1 MMNSKLLSRRHMLMG
16 AAGAASLAVFSTP
29 GMAQPSIAMT
39 PAQRKAELET
49 YVKMYAALP
58 DERFPIPAVD
68 LRLIDPAYLRRIG
81 DYETTEPVGTVIVD
95 TAQRVLF
102 YTMPGGKAI
111 RYGVGIGRAGFEWSG
126 RGVIQYKR
134 KWPKWTPPADM
145 IARQPEL
152 LEQYSAANGGM
163 KPGLDN
169 PLGARA
175 LYIFKDGKDTLY
187 RLHGTQDPQT
197 IGKAVSSGCVR
208 LLNQDVIDLYNRV
221 PNHTPIVVMPE

>member
-1 MMNSKLLSRRHMLMG
+1 MPNSPMFSRRNLLIG
-16 AAGAASLAVFSTP
+16 AASAASLAAFSTP
-29 GMAQPSIAMT
+29 GMAKPSVALT
-39 PAQRKAELET
+39 PAQRRAEFQI
-49 YVKMYAALP
+49 YVKMYGPLP
-58 DERFPIPAVD
+58 NERFPIPAVD
-68 LRLIDPAYLRRIG
+68 LRLIDPAYLRRVG
-81 DYETTEPVGTVIVD
+81 DYKTTEPVGTVIVD

-102 YTMPGGKAI
+102 YTMPEGKAI

-126 RGVIQYKR
+126 RGVIQFKR
-134 KWPKWTPPADM
+134 QWPRWTPPADM
-145 IARQPEL
+145 IARQPKL

-163 KPGLDN
+163 APGLDN

-187 RLHGTQDPQT
+187 RLHGTQDPET

-221 PNHTPIVVMPE
+221 PDHTPILVT